1 MPGWWESFLAKWS
14 WDDPTLLLGF
24 ASFVVTVA
32 SFVVTTIISIVLWRM
47 GAKQAKRD
55 SEQAKRDS
63 ELQAKILENQMLI
76 SQRQRRDALPEI
88 IERASYPTHL
98 EKLWKEV
105 SGYKKE
111 DQDFLLTLLRANPA
125 LPLPGLSSGAK
136 VQDDLTD
143 AVVSLYVDGFERR
156 YAERDGYEP
165 YPGLLGFIKE
175 AKRQRAK
182 IETSRI
188 VDLVTGPTAEKQPQN
203 HRFYQDLV
211 LALPQATGPLLDAV
225 ERIDSRAPKGLK
237 LNVLTG
243 ALLAVKDM
251 ELRCRDGKLFEEEA
265 EVRALKY
272 GIATALASL
281 LRQGALCSFDEWEL
295 EGATERV
302 TATAAWLIRAVGW
315 VADVDDL
322 QSKWMI
328 KNLASAI
335 ESDCIRDW
343 GIDGADVRQGFEW
356 ISEKCP
362 KLWET
367 YGEGLEKAATEI
379 GPWNGASPRRLSL
392 TALKRLTTP

>member
-1 MPGWWESFLAKWS
+1 MIIDWWNSLSAKLA
-14 WDDPTLLLGF
+14 WDDPMFLVGLAAL
-24 ASFVVTVA
+24 
-32 SFVVTTIISIVLWRM
+32 IIPVVLWALGLRQSKRDSKSQ
-47 GAKQAKRD
+47 AKQAR
-55 SEQAKRDS
+55 RDS
-63 ELQAKILENQMLI
+63 ELQAKFLESQTLV
-76 SQRQRRDALPEI
+76 SQRQRRDELPGI
-88 IERASYPTHL
+88 INRATEPPHL
-98 EKLWKEV
+98 VTLWEEV

-111 DQDFLLTLLRANPA
+111 DREFLLTLLRANPA

-175 AKRQRAK
+175 AKRQGVK
-182 IETSRI
+182 IEDSRI

-203 HRFYQDLV
+203 HRFYRDLV
-211 LALPQATGPLLDAV
+211 LALPQSAGPLLRAV
-225 ERIDSRAPKGLK
+225 ERIDSSAPNGLK

-251 ELRCRDGKLFEEEA
+251 ELRCQDGKLFEEEA
-265 EVRALKY
+265 EVRALKH

-281 LRQGALCSFDEWEL
+281 LRQGALRSFDKWEF
-295 EGATERV
+295 EGSTERR

-315 VADVDDL
+315 VADVDSF
-322 QSKWMI
+322 QSTWMI

-335 ESDCIRDW
+335 ESDRIGSW
-343 GIDGADVRQGFEW
+343 GIDDVDVRQGFEW

-392 TALKRLTTP
+392 TTLKRRVTP

>member
-1 MPGWWESFLAKWS
+1 MIIDWWNSLSAKLA
-14 WDDPTLLLGF
+14 WDDPMFLVGLAAL
-24 ASFVVTVA
+24 
-32 SFVVTTIISIVLWRM
+32 IIPVVLWALGLRQSKRDSKSQ
-47 GAKQAKRD
+47 AKQAR
-55 SEQAKRDS
+55 RDS
-63 ELQAKILENQMLI
+63 ELQAKFLESQTLV
-76 SQRQRRDALPEI
+76 SQRQRRDELPGI
-88 IERASYPTHL
+88 INRATEPPHL
-98 EKLWKEV
+98 VTLWEEV

-111 DQDFLLTLLRANPA
+111 DREFLLTLLRANPA

-175 AKRQRAK
+175 AKRQGVK
-182 IETSRI
+182 IEDSRI

-203 HRFYQDLV
+203 HRFYRDLV
-211 LALPQATGPLLDAV
+211 LALPQSAGPLLRAV
-225 ERIDSRAPKGLK
+225 ERIDSSAPNGLK

-251 ELRCRDGKLFEEEA
+251 ELRCQDGKLFEEEA
-265 EVRALKY
+265 EVRALKH

-281 LRQGALCSFDEWEL
+281 LRQGALRSFDKWEF
-295 EGATERV
+295 EGSTERR

-315 VADVDDL
+315 VADVDSF
-322 QSKWMI
+322 QSTWMI

-335 ESDCIRDW
+335 ESDRIGSW
-343 GIDGADVRQGFEW
+343 GIEDVDVRQGFEW

-392 TALKRLTTP
+392 TTLKRRVTP

>member
-1 MPGWWESFLAKWS
+1 MIIDWWNSLSAKLA
-14 WDDPTLLLGF
+14 WDDPMFLVGLAAL
-24 ASFVVTVA
+24 
-32 SFVVTTIISIVLWRM
+32 IIPVVLWALGLRQSKRDSKSQ
-47 GAKQAKRD
+47 AKQAR
-55 SEQAKRDS
+55 RDS
-63 ELQAKILENQMLI
+63 ELQAKFLESQTLV
-76 SQRQRRDALPEI
+76 SQRQRRDELPGI
-88 IERASYPTHL
+88 INRATEPPHL
-98 EKLWKEV
+98 VTLWEEV

-111 DQDFLLTLLRANPA
+111 DREFLLTLLRANPA

-175 AKRQRAK
+175 AKRQGVK
-182 IETSRI
+182 IEDSRI
-188 VDLVTGPTAEKQPQN
+188 IDLVTGPTAEKQPQN
-203 HRFYQDLV
+203 HRFYRDLV
-211 LALPQATGPLLDAV
+211 LALPQSAGPLLRAV
-225 ERIDSRAPKGLK
+225 ERIDSGAPNGLK

-251 ELRCRDGKLFEEEA
+251 ELRCQDGKLFEEEA
-265 EVRALKY
+265 EVRALKH

-281 LRQGALCSFDEWEL
+281 LRQGTLRSFDEWEF
-295 EGATERV
+295 EGSTERR

-322 QSKWMI
+322 QSKWI
-328 KNLASAI
+328 IENLASAI

-343 GIDGADVRQGFEW
+343 GIDGADVRQGFER

-392 TALKRLTTP
+392 TTLKRRVTP

>member
-136 VQDDLTD
+136 V
-143 AVVSLYVDGFERR
+143 
-156 YAERDGYEP
+156 RD
-165 YPGLLGFIKE
+165 
-175 AKRQRAK
+175 
-182 IETSRI
+182 
-188 VDLVTGPTAEKQPQN
+188 
-203 HRFYQDLV
+203 
-211 LALPQATGPLLDAV
+211 
-225 ERIDSRAPKGLK
+225 
-237 LNVLTG
+237 
-243 ALLAVKDM
+243 
-251 ELRCRDGKLFEEEA
+251 
-265 EVRALKY
+265 
-272 GIATALASL
+272 
-281 LRQGALCSFDEWEL
+281 
-295 EGATERV
+295 
-302 TATAAWLIRAVGW
+302 
-315 VADVDDL
+315 
-322 QSKWMI
+322 
-328 KNLASAI
+328 
-335 ESDCIRDW
+335 
-343 GIDGADVRQGFEW
+343 
-356 ISEKCP
+356 
-362 KLWET
+362 
-367 YGEGLEKAATEI
+367 EI
-379 GPWNGASPRRLSL
+379 GRAHV
-392 TALKRLTTP
+392 